1 METENNNTCSICLD
15 NMSENKVKLN
25 CDCNYFYHQNCI
37 DRWKE
42 IRNECPIC
50 KKVLD
55 NDEPDENEMNEIN
68 INEFLRI
75 HYDSFRRGLHI
86 HRTMHPRQVQ
96 IPEFRRPQFD
106 MPQFERPILNRP
118 ILNINI
124 ERDII
129 QAMNVNNINVCYIL
143 MRLFY
148 SLFSYFV
155 LRMLFG

>member
-1 METENNNTCSICLD
+1 MATENNDTCSICLD
-15 NMSENKVKLN
+15 NIGENKVKLD

-42 IRNECPIC
+42 IKNECPIC

-55 NDEPDENEMNEIN
+55 NGESNEYETNNID

-75 HYDSFRRGLHI
+75 NYDRFRRGLQ
-86 HRTMHPRQVQ
+86 RTMHPRRFQRPVFRQ
-96 IPEFRRPQFD
+96 PEFN
-106 MPQFERPILNRP
+106 MPQFQIPILHRP

-129 QAMNVNNINVCYIL
+129 QAMNGNNINVCYIL

-148 SLFSYFV
+148 SLFSYFIM
-155 LRMLFG
+155 RMLFG

>member
-1 METENNNTCSICLD
+1 MTYPSKGSLGK
-15 NMSENKVKLN
+15 SYLAFLLLNKVKLD

-42 IRNECPIC
+42 IKNECPIC

-55 NDEPDENEMNEIN
+55 NGESNEYETNNID

-75 HYDSFRRGLHI
+75 NYDRFRRGLHRI
-86 HRTMHPRQVQ
+86 MHPRRFQRPVFRQ
-96 IPEFRRPQFD
+96 PEFN
-106 MPQFERPILNRP
+106 MPQFQIPILHRP

-129 QAMNVNNINVCYIL
+129 QAMNGNNINVCYIL

-148 SLFSYFV
+148 SLFSYFIM
-155 LRMLFG
+155 RMLFG